1 MNRSIGHF
9 EIHPWVRGMAA
20 LLAVVATMTVT
31 SLAGAGAVWLAVML
45 PLAAVAG
52 VIRKHLKFVLTFVL
66 PISCALVVVWWG
78 IVGAPPGSARGSAP
92 GAGALYA
99 GLVSIR
105 LALLG
110 GVTHLCLTTIR
121 PERLVATL
129 KAWGLK
135 GELLVIAVSSM
146 TLAQEMRLRG
156 EQVLTAR
163 YARGFVARRS
173 LITDLLQLPFV
184 LRPMLAWVL
193 RAAIQ
198 RGEVWQQRG
207 LVERMSVTPP
217 ADVQYSVVAGG
228 IYLSLAVC
236 WFLFAIATRL
246 A

>member
-1 MNRSIGHF
+1 MSRSTSPV
-9 EIHPWVRGMAA
+9 EIHPWVRGLAA
-20 LLAVVATMTVT
+20 VLAIIGTMTVT
-31 SLAGAGAVWLAVML
+31 SVAGAGVAWLTVML
-45 PLAAVAG
+45 PLAAAG
-52 VIRKHLKFVLTFVL
+52 GVVRKHLKFVLTFVL
-66 PISCALVVVWWG
+66 PISCALFVVWWG
-78 IVGAPPGSARGSAP
+78 VVGAPPGSPRGSAP

-99 GLVSIR
+99 GLVSMR
-105 LALLG
+105 LVLLG
-110 GVTHLCLTTIR
+110 GVGHLCLATIR
-121 PERLVATL
+121 PERLVPTL

-135 GELLVIAVSSM
+135 GELLVITVSGM

-173 LITDLLQLPFV
+173 LVSDLLQLPFV

-207 LVERMSVTPP
+207 LLERMSVTPP
-217 ADVQYSVVAGG
+217 AEGRYSLVAGAL
-228 IYLSLAVC
+228 YLALAVC
-236 WFLFAIATRL
+236 WFLFAVATRV